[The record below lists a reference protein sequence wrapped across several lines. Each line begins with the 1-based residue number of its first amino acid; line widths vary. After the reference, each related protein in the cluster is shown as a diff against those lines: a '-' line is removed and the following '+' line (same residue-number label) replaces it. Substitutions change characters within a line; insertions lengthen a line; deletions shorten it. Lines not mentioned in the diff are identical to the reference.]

1 MLDPTDQAK
10 RNVICLLYVI
20 LLQLA
25 LRLSSVLHTQ
35 VISNFSFH
43 IFCCLCWS
51 VAVLHFGCSSQ
62 LWPAGVTIICV
73 FLTLSHLLQKL
84 VAQMKQDPQVNLA
97 DVCVNEIIDVLMIIP
112 SHAHI
117 HLVTSTDAL
126 IFSLFK
132 VLHESVLVPTNTL
145 PFSER
150 RSEEAAPRT
159 SSKDHSAQWKTG
171 MLLLTNTHTHTHTHT
186 H

>member
-1 MLDPTDQAK
+1 
-10 RNVICLLYVI
+10 
-20 LLQLA
+20 
-25 LRLSSVLHTQ
+25 
-35 VISNFSFH
+35 
-43 IFCCLCWS
+43 
-51 VAVLHFGCSSQ
+51 
-62 LWPAGVTIICV
+62 
-73 FLTLSHLLQKL
+73 
-84 VAQMKQDPQVNLA
+84 MKQDPQVNLA

-159 SSKDHSAQWKTG
+159 SSKDHSAQ
-171 MLLLTNTHTHTHTHT
+171 
-186 H
+186 